1 MPRQEQRKAK
11 RTPTQMQGNG
21 GFSRP
26 GRAAREAT
34 KAWIWHLII
43 VDKLAPDHS
52 RQNRA
57 VSGERKAM
65 SRAPAVMF
73 FFALVVAGP
82 AALANPECNMIQ
94 NPQRSVRA
102 CTLLIEQ
109 NPRHSDAYNSRGNA
123 LLALGEIDRAIEDYS
138 KQIAINPRHGYAYN
152 GRGNANLAKGDIDGA
167 IDDYTKQVSIN
178 PRHPYAYCARADAYQ
193 KIGDLDKAIE
203 DYSKQ
208 ISTNPRHDYAYNGRA
223 NAHLAKGDFERAID
237 D

>member
-1 MPRQEQRKAK
+1 
-11 RTPTQMQGNG
+11 MQGNG

-26 GRAAREAT
+26 GQGSARGDQG
-34 KAWIWHLII
+34 
-43 VDKLAPDHS
+43 VDLAPDHS

-73 FFALVVAGP
+73 FFALLVAGP

-109 NPRHSDAYNSRGNA
+109 NPRHADAYNSRGNA

-167 IDDYTKQVSIN
+167 IHQPQASVRLLWSCRCLSEN
-178 PRHPYAYCARADAYQ
+178 RR
-193 KIGDLDKAIE
+193 
-203 DYSKQ
+203 S
-208 ISTNPRHDYAYNGRA
+208 R
-223 NAHLAKGDFERAID
+223 
-237 D
+237 